1 MGLSLPHLLLVI
13 LIILLLFGAKK
24 VPEIMKDLARGY
36 QSFRRGL
43 EEDERDVA
51 NNVRQKNIQR
61 LAPPPHIKK
70 NRKKKN
76 TKKA

>member
-1 MGLSLPHLLLVI
+1 
-13 LIILLLFGAKK
+13 
-24 VPEIMKDLARGY
+24 MKDLARGY